1 MLNEQTINDIVE
13 RVMTDYD
20 FEIEDLQLEDD
31 QLYLT
36 VGHGNTEFDLSVT
49 YDPASD
55 TNDDFESNL
64 KQALYDALD
73 NYDLDE
79 ELMNAGLTKM
89 QLITLQQSQATADDI
104 CDIKAELNNDLYDK
118 HYSDIQNSIMEK
130 LRDQAQSLIDDGY
143 KIYPLMQAYAQEM
156 SAVSRCEPIY
166 NRLDQ
171 ILDQHDNTT
180 HVFMYSA
187 NFFHFITATTNM
199 PLIDQ
204 FNDHPHEVL
213 DQIIRDN
220 HLKVK
225 TGVEYWCLTPASYF
239 I

>member
-1 MLNEQTINDIVE
+1 MINDIVE
-13 RVMTDYD
+13 RVMSDYD
-20 FEIEDLQLEDD
+20 FQIEDLQLEDD

-36 VGHGNTEFDLSVT
+36 VGYGNTEFDLSVA

-73 NYDLDE
+73 DYDLNE

-89 QLITLQQSQATADDI
+89 QLLTLQQSQTTAANI
-104 CDIKAELNNDLYDK
+104 CDIKVELNNDLYDK
-118 HYSDIQNSIMEK
+118 HYSDIQNNIMEK

-143 KIYPLMQAYAQEM
+143 KIYPLMQAYVEEM
-156 SAVSRCEPIY
+156 YAVARCEPIY
-166 NRLDQ
+166 SRLDQ

-187 NFFHFITATTNM
+187 NFFHFITATKNM

-204 FNDHPHEVL
+204 FNDNPHAVL
-213 DQIIRDN
+213 DRIIRDN

-225 TGVEYWCLTPASYF
+225 NGAEYWCLTPAAYF